1 MCLSAIRRVKVRGL
15 KFKCLQRRGQQ
26 LNKVKQLEHVR
37 IMESEDASS
46 CVHLNLL
53 KTLMGQ

>member
-15 KFKCLQRRGQQ
+15 KLCLQRRGQQ
-26 LNKVKQLEHVR
+26 LNKVKQLEYVR